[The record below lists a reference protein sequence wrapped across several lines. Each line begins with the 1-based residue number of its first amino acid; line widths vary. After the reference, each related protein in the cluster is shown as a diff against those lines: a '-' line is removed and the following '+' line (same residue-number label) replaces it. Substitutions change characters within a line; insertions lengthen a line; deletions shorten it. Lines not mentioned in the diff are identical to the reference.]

1 MKQQDTWETAALGS
15 NAVFDGELD
24 PPALMDGDRK
34 KKKSVLRGVEW
45 VRLFGVVATRTHTQ
59 THKHTIALT

>member
-24 PPALMDGDRK
+24 PSALMDGDRK
-34 KKKSVLRGVEW
+34 KKKSVLRGVE
-45 VRLFGVVATRTHTQ
+45 
-59 THKHTIALT
+59 